1 MNTDEILKPEWR
13 LFEMSV
19 ELWKLLAGSSVH
31 HQVGIE
37 QPHVTQQGTK

>member
-1 MNTDEILKPEWR
+1 MSTDEILKTERR

-19 ELWKLLAGSSVH
+19 ELCKLPAGSPVH

-37 QPHVTQQGTK
+37 QLGVTQQC